1 MEDVHVMALAITT
14 LTKQS
19 RAVVVIPLS
28 DRLSDFH
35 SFWKTAEISDFQ
47 LCQFEFMS
55 SEPPFVGIVGCD
67 NEQATL
73 LLFADDSFDERLS
86 RSVQRNSW
94 FVPQQDFGFRLDGE
108 GDFEP

>member
-1 MEDVHVMALAITT
+1 MEDVQVMAFAMTT

-47 LCQFEFMS
+47 LLKFEFMRA
-55 SEPPFVGIVGCD
+55 EPPFAGIVGRD
-67 NEQATL
+67 NE
-73 LLFADDSFDERLS
+73 
-86 RSVQRNSW
+86 
-94 FVPQQDFGFRLDGE
+94 
-108 GDFEP
+108 